1 MVLSN
6 FNILIGMH
14 LSYDAELVNMLVF
27 WFCGIFIRDNVDDL
41 VNVETLYQ
49 ILSDDVRRLNHNIV
63 DVLAG

>member
-1 MVLSN
+1 
-6 FNILIGMH
+6 MH
-14 LSYDAELVNMLVF
+14 LSNDAELVNMLMF
-27 WFCGIFIRDNVDDL
+27 GLCGILIRDNFDDL

>member
-1 MVLSN
+1 
-6 FNILIGMH
+6 MH
-14 LSYDAELVNMLVF
+14 LSHNAELVNMLVF
-27 WFCGIFIRDNVDDL
+27 WFCGILIRDNVDDL

>member
-1 MVLSN
+1 MVPSN

-14 LSYDAELVNMLVF
+14 LSHDAELVNMLVF
-27 WFCGIFIRDNVDDL
+27 WFCGILIRDNFDDL

-49 ILSDDVRRLNHNIV
+49 IVSDNVRRLNHDIV